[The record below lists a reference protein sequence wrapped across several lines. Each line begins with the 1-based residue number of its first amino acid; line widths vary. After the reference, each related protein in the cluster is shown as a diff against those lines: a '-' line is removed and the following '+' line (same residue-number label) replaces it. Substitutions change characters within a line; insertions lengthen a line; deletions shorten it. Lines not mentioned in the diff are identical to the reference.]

1 MGGFGFVGGCLGGL
15 VVCLGWFLVELYSKH
30 RRSGGQ
36 APARRG
42 MGDYGEAA
50 RGVEDAAPYG
60 VREGCSV
67 GQAVRRPEDRPPY
80 GC

>member
-1 MGGFGFVGGCLGGL
+1 MFQRDGFWWNCIGNTAGRAGSPLPAGEWGGCG
-15 VVCLGWFLVELYSKH
+15 K
-30 RRSGGQ
+30 
-36 APARRG
+36 
-42 MGDYGEAA
+42 AA

-67 GQAVRRPEDRPPY
+67 GRAVRRPEDWPPY